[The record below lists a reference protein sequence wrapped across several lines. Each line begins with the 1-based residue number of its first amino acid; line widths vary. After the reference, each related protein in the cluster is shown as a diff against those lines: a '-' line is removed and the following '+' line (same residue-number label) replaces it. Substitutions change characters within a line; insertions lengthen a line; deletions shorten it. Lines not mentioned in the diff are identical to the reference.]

1 MCDERKN
8 ANSLMKFDLKK
19 AQWKTSDYDRLES
32 DYKQSLVELASL
44 KKKLRVA
51 LTKEK
56 LAEERALAE
65 K

>member
-1 MCDERKN
+1 
-8 ANSLMKFDLKK
+8 MKFDLKK